1 MAGLAAADSAE
12 VAGASMYSAMV
23 WVLAIAML
31 CVAAAMML
39 WRQAE
44 TRRVRT
50 DAKRFIDS
58 RLEPGARASAA
69 APPGRPS
76 AAARAVPL
84 PGAARSASSDAVWA
98 HWYATA
104 SEYLANLA
112 SRAGIEDA
120 RGKTLAALGLLVA
133 VAFIAGS
140 RGGVLACVAA
150 IACGSAMLGVWL
162 TSRIQRRRLKIVRQI
177 PSFLDGI
184 VRLVTLG
191 NSVPAAFQSAL
202 QTTEEPLRGCLDLVS
217 RMLRGGIEI
226 DRAMMHIAKIYRT
239 EEFELVGSVLRLS
252 VKYGGRADVM
262 LERMAVFMRDLEQA
276 ERELTAMSSETR
288 LSAFVLVML
297 PIGIGSFVVM
307 TNPRYL
313 LGMWNDPSGRTLLMI
328 AFLMQLAGSV
338 WLYRMARL
346 R

>member
-1 MAGLAAADSAE
+1 
-12 VAGASMYSAMV
+12 MYSAMV

-31 CVAAAMML
+31 CVAAALML
-39 WRQAE
+39 WRHAE
-44 TRRVRT
+44 TRRVQT

-58 RLEPGARASAA
+58 RLEPTARGGAVAQAV
-69 APPGRPS
+69 RPT
-76 AAARAVPL
+76 PT
-84 PGAARSASSDAVWA
+84 GAARSMPQPAVRNVSSDALWA

-104 SEYLANLA
+104 SEYLSNLA
-112 SRAGIEDA
+112 SRAGIADA
-120 RGKTLAALGLLVA
+120 RGKTLAALAVMAVVA
-133 VAFIAGS
+133 AFAGS
-140 RGGVLACVAA
+140 RGGALACFAA
-150 IACGSAMLGVWL
+150 LACGGSILGVWL
-162 TSRIQRRRLKIVRQI
+162 ASRIQRRRLKIVRQI

-202 QTTEEPLRGCLDLVS
+202 LTTEEPLRGCLDHVS
-217 RMLRGGIEI
+217 RMLRGGVEI
-226 DRAMMHIAKIYRT
+226 DRAMVHIAKIYRT

-276 ERELTAMSSETR
+276 ERELTAMSAETR

-297 PIGIGSFVVM
+297 PIGIGSFIVLN
-307 TNPRYL
+307 NPKYL
-313 LGMWNDPSGRTLLMI
+313 YGMWNDPGGRMLLML
-328 AFLMQLAGSV
+328 AFLLQLTGSV

>member
-1 MAGLAAADSAE
+1 
-12 VAGASMYSAMV
+12 MYSAMIGL
-23 WVLAIAML
+23 LAVAML
-31 CVAAAMML
+31 CVASALML
-39 WRQAE
+39 WRHAE

-58 RLEPGARASAA
+58 RLEPGARAT
-69 APPGRPS
+69 AP
-76 AAARAVPL
+76 AARPAGPAASRTMS
-84 PGAARSASSDAVWA
+84 PSGGARNATSRTFWV
-98 HWYATA
+98 HWYAIAT
-104 SEYLANLA
+104 EYLTNLVN
-112 SRAGIEDA
+112 RAGIEDA
-120 RGKTLAALGLLVA
+120 RGKAIVALVVLVVISGL
-133 VAFIAGS
+133 AGS
-140 RGGVLACVAA
+140 RGGALACLAA
-150 IACGSAMLGVWL
+150 LVCGSAILGIWL

-191 NSVPAAFQSAL
+191 NSVPAAFQAAL
-202 QTTEEPLRGCLDLVS
+202 LTTEEPLRGCLDHVS
-217 RMLRGGIEI
+217 RMLRTGVEI
-226 DRAMMHIAKIYRT
+226 DRAMLHIAKIYRT
-239 EEFELVGSVLRLS
+239 QEFELLGSVLRLS

-276 ERELTAMSSETR
+276 ERELTAMSAETR

-307 TNPRYL
+307 TNPKYL
-313 LGMWNDPSGRTLLMI
+313 EGMWIDPGGRMLLVL
-328 AFLMQLAGSV
+328 AFLLQVAGSV

>member
-1 MAGLAAADSAE
+1 
-12 VAGASMYSAMV
+12 MYSAMIGM
-23 WVLAIAML
+23 LAVAML
-31 CVAAAMML
+31 CVASALML
-39 WRQAE
+39 WRHAE

-58 RLEPGARASAA
+58 RLDPGARAT
-69 APPGRPS
+69 AP
-76 AAARAVPL
+76 AARPAGPAASRTIMS
-84 PGAARSASSDAVWA
+84 PSGGARNATSRTFWV
-98 HWYATA
+98 HWYAIAT
-104 SEYLANLA
+104 EYLTNLVN
-112 SRAGIEDA
+112 RAGIEDA
-120 RGKTLAALGLLVA
+120 RGKAIVALVVLVVISGL
-133 VAFIAGS
+133 AGS
-140 RGGVLACVAA
+140 RGGALACLAA
-150 IACGSAMLGVWL
+150 LVCGSAILGIWL

-191 NSVPAAFQSAL
+191 NSVPAAFQAAL
-202 QTTEEPLRGCLDLVS
+202 LTTEEPLRGCLDHVS
-217 RMLRGGIEI
+217 RMLRTGVEI
-226 DRAMMHIAKIYRT
+226 DRAMLHIAKIYRT
-239 EEFELVGSVLRLS
+239 QEFELLGSVLRLS

-276 ERELTAMSSETR
+276 ERELTAMSAETR

-307 TNPRYL
+307 TNPKYL
-313 LGMWNDPSGRTLLMI
+313 EGMWIDPSGRMLLVL
-328 AFLMQLAGSV
+328 AFLLQIAGSV

>member
-1 MAGLAAADSAE
+1 
-12 VAGASMYSAMV
+12 MYSAMV
-23 WVLAIAML
+23 WVLAFAML
-31 CVAAAMML
+31 CVATAMML
-39 WRQAE
+39 WRHAE

-58 RLEPGARASAA
+58 RLEPGVRVAA
-69 APPGRPS
+69 AAQAPRPTPGVLRTASPPGATRN
-76 AAARAVPL
+76 
-84 PGAARSASSDAVWA
+84 ASSDVFRAR
-98 HWYATA
+98 WYAA
-104 SEYLANLA
+104 VAEYLTNLA
-112 SRAGIEDA
+112 SRAGIEGA
-120 RGKTLAALGLLVA
+120 RGKVM
-133 VAFIAGS
+133 VAFGGLVGVAAFAGS
-140 RGGVLACVAA
+140 RGGALACVAA
-150 IACGSAMLGVWL
+150 IACGSAMFGVWL
-162 TSRIQRRRLKIVRQI
+162 SSRIQRRRLKIVRQI

-202 QTTEEPLRGCLDLVS
+202 QTTEEPLRGCLDHVS
-217 RMLRGGIEI
+217 RMLRGGVEI

-297 PIGIGSFVVM
+297 PIAIGGFVIM
-307 TNPRYL
+307 TNPKYL
-313 LGMWNDPSGRTLLMI
+313 HGMWNDPSGRSLLVV
-328 AFLMQLAGSV
+328 AFMLQLAGSV

>member
-1 MAGLAAADSAE
+1 
-12 VAGASMYSAMV
+12 MYSAMV
-23 WVLAIAML
+23 WVLAFAMM

-39 WRQAE
+39 WRHAE

-58 RLEPGARASAA
+58 RLEPGVRAAASAA
-69 APPGRPS
+69 RPVAAGMPRAAPAP
-76 AAARAVPL
+76 AAARNVTD
-84 PGAARSASSDAVWA
+84 AAFWA
-98 HWYATA
+98 HWYAVAT
-104 SEYLANLA
+104 EYLHNLA

-120 RGKTLAALGLLVA
+120 RGKATVALVLLVVIAAL
-133 VAFIAGS
+133 AGS
-140 RGGVLACVAA
+140 HGGALACFAA
-150 IACGSAMLGVWL
+150 FACGSALLGIWL
-162 TSRIQRRRLKIVRQI
+162 ASRIQRRRLKIVRQI

-202 QTTEEPLRGCLDLVS
+202 LTTEEPLRGCLDHVS
-217 RMLRGGIEI
+217 RMLRSGVEI

-262 LERMAVFMRDLEQA
+262 LERMAIFMRDLEQA
-276 ERELTAMSSETR
+276 ERELTAMSAETR
-288 LSAFVLVML
+288 LSALVLVML
-297 PIGIGSFVVM
+297 PIAIGSFVVV
-307 TNPRYL
+307 TNPKYL
-313 LGMWNDPSGRTLLMI
+313 QGMWNDPGGRSLLAI
-328 AFLMQLAGSV
+328 AFLLQLAGSL
-338 WLYRMARL
+338 WLYGMARL

>member
-1 MAGLAAADSAE
+1 
-12 VAGASMYSAMV
+12 MYSAMIGL
-23 WVLAIAML
+23 LAVAML
-31 CVAAAMML
+31 CVASALML
-39 WRQAE
+39 WRHAE

-58 RLEPGARASAA
+58 RLEPGARAT
-69 APPGRPS
+69 AP
-76 AAARAVPL
+76 AARPAGPAASRTMS
-84 PGAARSASSDAVWA
+84 PSGGARNATSRTFWL
-98 HWYATA
+98 HWYAIAT
-104 SEYLANLA
+104 EYLTNLVN
-112 SRAGIEDA
+112 RAGIEDA
-120 RGKTLAALGLLVA
+120 RGKAIVALVVLVVISGL
-133 VAFIAGS
+133 AGS
-140 RGGVLACVAA
+140 RGGALACLAA
-150 IACGSAMLGVWL
+150 LVCGSAILGIWL

-191 NSVPAAFQSAL
+191 NSVPAAFQAAL
-202 QTTEEPLRGCLDLVS
+202 LTTEEPLRGCLDHVS
-217 RMLRGGIEI
+217 RMLRTGVEI
-226 DRAMMHIAKIYRT
+226 DRAMLHIAKIYRT
-239 EEFELVGSVLRLS
+239 QEFELLGSVLRLS

-276 ERELTAMSSETR
+276 ERELTAMSAETR

-307 TNPRYL
+307 TNPKYL
-313 LGMWNDPSGRTLLMI
+313 EGMWIDPSGRMLLVL
-328 AFLMQLAGSV
+328 AFLLQIAGSV

>member
-1 MAGLAAADSAE
+1 
-12 VAGASMYSAMV
+12 MYSAMV

-39 WRQAE
+39 WRHAE

-69 APPGRPS
+69 APAGRPS
-76 AAARAVPL
+76 AAGAARAVPL
-84 PGAARSASSDAVWA
+84 PGAARSASSDAAWA

-120 RGKTLAALGLLVA
+120 RGKTLVALGVLVA
-133 VAFIAGS
+133 AAFIAGS
-140 RGGVLACVAA
+140 RGGVLACLAA

-162 TSRIQRRRLKIVRQI
+162 ASRIQRRRLKIVRQI

-307 TNPRYL
+307 TNPKYL
-313 LGMWNDPSGRTLLMI
+313 HGMWNDPSGRTLLMI

>member
-1 MAGLAAADSAE
+1 
-12 VAGASMYSAMV
+12 MYSAMV

-39 WRQAE
+39 WRHAE

-58 RLEPGARASAA
+58 RLEPGARAGAA
-69 APPGRPS
+69 AQAARP
-76 AAARAVPL
+76 AVAGTARAVPQ
-84 PGAARSASSDAVWA
+84 PSAARNASSDVFWA
-98 HWYATA
+98 HWYAKA
-104 SEYLANLA
+104 SEYLSNLA

-120 RGKTLAALGLLVA
+120 RGKTLVALAVLVA

-150 IACGSAMLGVWL
+150 ITCGSAMLGVWL
-162 TSRIQRRRLKIVRQI
+162 ASRIQRRRLKIVRQI

-191 NSVPAAFQSAL
+191 NSVPAAFQAAL
-202 QTTEEPLRGCLDLVS
+202 LTTEEPLRGCLDLVS

-297 PIGIGSFVVM
+297 PIAIASFVVM
-307 TNPRYL
+307 TNPKYL
-313 LGMWNDPSGRTLLMI
+313 HGMWNDPSGRTLLTI

>member
-1 MAGLAAADSAE
+1 
-12 VAGASMYSAMV
+12 MYSAMV
-23 WVLAIAML
+23 WVLAMAML
-31 CVAAAMML
+31 CVAAALML
-39 WRQAE
+39 WRHAE

-58 RLEPGARASAA
+58 RFESAMRAA
-69 APPGRPS
+69 APAQAPRPTAGL
-76 AAARAVPL
+76 AAAQPD
-84 PGAARSASSDAVWA
+84 AARRAAPGSSWA
-98 HWYATA
+98 HWYAVV
-104 SEYLANLA
+104 SEYLTNFA

-120 RGKTLAALGLLVA
+120 RGKALLALVVLIV
-133 VAFIAGS
+133 VAAFAGN
-140 RGGVLACVAA
+140 RGGVLACFAA
-150 IACGSAMLGVWL
+150 LACGCSILGVWL
-162 TSRIQRRRLKIVRQI
+162 ASRIQRRRLKIVRQI

-202 QTTEEPLRGCLDLVS
+202 LTTEEPLRGCLDHVS
-217 RMLRGGIEI
+217 RLLRGGVEI
-226 DRAMMHIAKIYRT
+226 DRAMVLIAKIYRT
-239 EEFELVGSVLRLS
+239 DEFELVGSVLRLS

-276 ERELTAMSSETR
+276 ERELTAMSAETR

-297 PIGIGSFVVM
+297 PIGIGSFIVM
-307 TNPRYL
+307 NNPKYL
-313 LGMWNDPSGRTLLMI
+313 YGMWNDPGGRSLLML
-328 AFLMQLAGSV
+328 AFLLQLAGSV